1 MKPHEMKAINLYF
14 LSMKNK
20 TSYYDTFGLPVIE
33 TSPDLKEAY
42 LNVIA
47 KPMCFTDLEK
57 NYQTKL
63 YTTFEEFQ
71 IDLKLIWDNCKLFN
85 EPGSAVYKK
94 AKNLQAFTTKFF
106 NKHLKQVDNT
116 ECTTVDVA
124 LKMKRKRNDDEE
136 EGGGYGVKTRSRS
149 KNENKVET
157 SSVAVVD
164 VEEEVKVEEDE
175 ESKRE
180 SQRECK
186 RESKEKDEHNEHN
199 GHNER
204 EEEVKMKKIEK
215 EKEKYVDRRKPNAIV
230 MNNRCNNVTTVKR
243 KNYVPLPL
251 KMFNRKKSALVMN
264 GKVVT
269 HINKMHFQR
278 GVIGRQQQHKQKMIK
293 DEVKKPQK
301 IIDDDSDNENNN
313 NSKNNNNNIHPITKD
328 KNKESTP
335 IQQQPTQTKSS
346 PSPIISPS
354 QPEPSPL
361 ITPLTLPPP
370 QLPLPPPPSVPSPP
384 QDQPLIATKPKY
396 IDDKEKLQL
405 SVLISKLSEDG
416 LLNFLVKVDGLS
428 QNLIEVYKEEQIC
441 FKVERISK
449 DIYQTIFSDLSE
461 ILQAEREAQ
470 KALGTFK

>member
-186 RESKEKDEHNEHN
+186 KESKEKDEHNE
-199 GHNER
+199 HNER

-215 EKEKYVDRRKPNAIV
+215 EKEKYVDRRKPNVIV

-313 NSKNNNNNIHPITKD
+313 NSKNNNNNNNIHPINKD
-328 KNKESTP
+328 NNKESTP

-461 ILQAEREAQ
+461 ILQAERDAQ

>member
-14 LSMKNK
+14 LSVKNK

-47 KPMCFTDLEK
+47 KPMCLTDLEK

-106 NKHLKQVDNT
+106 NKHLKQADNT
-116 ECTTVDVA
+116 ECTTVEVA
-124 LKMKRKRNDDEE
+124 LKMKRNRNDDEE
-136 EGGGYGVKTRSRS
+136 EGGRYGVKTRSRS

-157 SSVAVVD
+157 SPATVVV
-164 VEEEVKVEEDE
+164 VEEEMKVEEE
-175 ESKRE
+175 ENKS
-180 SQRECK
+180 ECK
-186 RESKEKDEHNEHN
+186 KESKEKDEHDKHD
-199 GHNER
+199 
-204 EEEVKMKKIEK
+204 EVKIKKIEREK

-230 MNNRCNNVTTVKR
+230 MNNRCNNVTTVTTVKR

-269 HINKMHFQR
+269 HVNKMHFQR
-278 GVIGRQQQHKQKMIK
+278 GVIEQQQHKQKMIK
-293 DEVKKPQK
+293 EEVKKPQK

-313 NSKNNNNNIHPITKD
+313 KNNNNKNIHPITKVTKD
-328 KNKESTP
+328 NNKESTP
-335 IQQQPTQTKSS
+335 IQQQQQLPQIKSS
-346 PSPIISPS
+346 PSPIIAPS

-361 ITPLTLPPP
+361 ITPLALPPP
-370 QLPLPPPPSVPSPP
+370 QLPPSQPPSLPSPP
-384 QDQPLIATKPKY
+384 QDQPIIPTKPTY
-396 IDDKEKLQL
+396 IDEKEKLQL

-416 LLNFLVKVDGLS
+416 LLDFLVKVDCLS
-428 QNLIEVYKEEQIC
+428 QDLIDVYKGEQIC
-441 FKVERISK
+441 FKVEKISK
-449 DIYQTIFSDLSE
+449 DIYQTIISDLSE
-461 ILQAEREAQ
+461 IVQAERDAQ
-470 KALGTFK
+470 RAITLGTFK

>member
-186 RESKEKDEHNEHN
+186 KESKEKDEHNE
-199 GHNER
+199 HNER

-215 EKEKYVDRRKPNAIV
+215 EKEKYVDRRKPNVIV

-313 NSKNNNNNIHPITKD
+313 NSKNNNNNNNNIHLITKD
-328 KNKESTP
+328 NNKESTP

>member
-14 LSMKNK
+14 LSVKNK
-20 TSYYDTFGLPVIE
+20 MSYYDTFGLPVIE

-47 KPMCFTDLEK
+47 KPMCLTDLEK

-94 AKNLQAFTTKFF
+94 AKNLQSFTTKFF
-106 NKHLKQVDNT
+106 NKHLKQVDKT

-124 LKMKRKRNDDEE
+124 LKMKRHRNDDEE

-157 SSVAVVD
+157 SSAVVVD
-164 VEEEVKVEEDE
+164 VEEVVKVEEDE
-175 ESKRE
+175 ESKKENKSE
-180 SQRECK
+180 SK
-186 RESKEKDEHNEHN
+186 KESKETNEHNE
-199 GHNER
+199 HNER

-215 EKEKYVDRRKPNAIV
+215 EKEKYVDKRKSNAIV

-251 KMFNRKKSALVMN
+251 KMFNRKKSSLVMN

-278 GVIGRQQQHKQKMIK
+278 GVIERQQQHKQKVIK

-313 NSKNNNNNIHPITKD
+313 NSKNNNNNNIHPITKD
-328 KNKESTP
+328 NNKESTP
-335 IQQQPTQTKSS
+335 IQQQQPTQTKSS

-361 ITPLTLPPP
+361 ITPLALPPP
-370 QLPLPPPPSVPSPP
+370 QLPLPPPSLPSPP
-384 QDQPLIATKPKY
+384 QDQPLIPTKPKY
-396 IDDKEKLQL
+396 IDEKEKLQL
-405 SVLISKLSEDG
+405 SVLISRLSEDG

-428 QNLIEVYKEEQIC
+428 QDLIGVYNDEQIY

-449 DIYQTIFSDLSE
+449 DIYPTIFSDLSE

-470 KALGTFK
+470 KIITLGTFK

>member
-186 RESKEKDEHNEHN
+186 KESKEKDEHNE
-199 GHNER
+199 HNER

-215 EKEKYVDRRKPNAIV
+215 EKEKYVDRRKPNVIV

-313 NSKNNNNNIHPITKD
+313 NSKNNNNNNNNIHLITKD
-328 KNKESTP
+328 NNKESTP

-461 ILQAEREAQ
+461 ILQAERDAQ